1 MHHGICDRFFL
12 RNLRWTSDGEVW
24 ASWRLNPLS
33 RARTPGVAELV
44 HAAHAALYRALP
56 GRQVLLQGVLTWTD
70 PNHIVDKMIEGIDL
84 AANPEWAAECNAV
97 IDTLEETAFGQRRFF
112 LHVRLQA
119 STRQRTATWARTAF
133 NAVADGVGLGGLAP
147 GHQEISVYRDD
158 ARQVER
164 ELPAVFEPVALTEAE
179 QVWLRRHAQQRTG
192 DLVDPVQAPD
202 LADELLEATGR
213 AAVGD
218 PLLDPSAISDLTPG
232 SVSATARLQAPFRR
246 RFLKVI
252 TDTGEENYQS
262 GLILSKVPR
271 GMAFPASEF
280 LGRIDDA
287 GVPVDFA
294 LAMTIRSRH
303 TALSKNKRALKQLND
318 QLDQVSEADVQHAA
332 QLLRLHDAAEVL
344 AEYHSEMQRDDH
356 EVEIE
361 SEVMV
366 STAAATSTDADQ
378 QAAAFQR
385 APMNDALT
393 WARPIGAEADLF
405 WAMQPGTPVTR
416 QLRDY
421 RQITHSAAYATAA
434 PITTHDLG
442 SDAGILLGRNISSPL
457 QTPLFLD
464 LFGDTQKNLSPSLAV
479 VADVGAGK
487 ALALDTPIAT
497 PGGWTTMGELSVGDE
512 VFDERGQPTVVTGT
526 SPVRHGRRC
535 YEVAFSDRT
544 TIVADAEHLWTTLD
558 VLARQATSPSHAP
571 RHAVLVASTTSRPLK
586 AEEGLERGEGV
597 ADWTRRG
604 RTVTTEQI
612 ASSLTRGRFNN
623 HSIPV
628 ARALELPAADL
639 PIDPYVLGAWMG
651 DGTARCGQLTSADPE
666 LLTFIKAA
674 GYEVVKLASRYQY
687 AVKVRVDP
695 PVRETRPCA
704 WCSSTMVCR
713 YPARRYCSRSCVH
726 EARKAG
732 RPAIGEATC
741 LDCGRAWRAGSIGR
755 RCPDCRRATTLT
767 GCLRQLG
774 VLRNKH
780 LPTLYL
786 RASINQ
792 RRALLAGLL
801 DTDGTVSPGGAVE
814 FCSTSQRLASDVR
827 ELACSLGYRAALRCK
842 TARLAGKECGTAW
855 TVSFTTADDVFWLT
869 RKRDAHSRRGQRRS
883 PARNGQ
889 RYIVAVRPVE
899 SVPVRCITVASA
911 SRLFLAGPTMVPT
924 HNSVTQKKICGDTVD
939 RGGRMIATDNS
950 TTREW
955 FTFAASLDCS
965 KAEVDCADPSAS
977 LDPLR
982 TMDPRL
988 AGPVVQSLLT
998 TLLNVGATDIEG
1010 RTIAKVVKPGYLRT
1024 HSIDSMGTLH
1034 RHLAHGCELPLA
1046 AEIADRIDVFSDPDT
1061 AGSLAAA
1068 IFDPKLPPIDLDARA
1083 VVIGTS
1089 NVRLP
1094 TANELASAHRF
1105 KTLPVDKLFGRA
1117 LYALIAQLAKQ
1128 VCFADPGDPAIFN
1141 VDEAHHVTS
1150 SEEAIQTC
1158 IEFVRY
1164 GRKSKAGAVFGS
1176 HNPEDD
1182 FPDTTLRGLIRNR
1195 LVMRQPDPDLARRS
1209 AEFLGFSAEDNPE
1222 LFEQTVADI
1231 INLPASQGVGVMR
1244 DSMGRIGDVQIMLP
1258 ARPERRQA
1266 VLTTPPE
1273 RARTR

>member
-12 RNLRWTSDGEVW
+12 GNLRWTSDGEVW

-147 GHQEISVYRDD
+147 GHQEIRVYRDD

-192 DLVDPVQAPD
+192 DLFDPVQAPD

-232 SVSATARLQAPFRR
+232 SASATARLQAPFRR

-252 TDTGEENYQS
+252 TDTGEESYQS

-271 GMAFPASEF
+271 GMTFPASEF

-393 WARPIGAEADLF
+393 WGRPIGAEADLF

-487 ALALDTPIAT
+487 
-497 PGGWTTMGELSVGDE
+497 
-512 VFDERGQPTVVTGT
+512 
-526 SPVRHGRRC
+526 
-535 YEVAFSDRT
+535 
-544 TIVADAEHLWTTLD
+544 
-558 VLARQATSPSHAP
+558 
-571 RHAVLVASTTSRPLK
+571 
-586 AEEGLERGEGV
+586 
-597 ADWTRRG
+597 
-604 RTVTTEQI
+604 
-612 ASSLTRGRFNN
+612 
-623 HSIPV
+623 
-628 ARALELPAADL
+628 
-639 PIDPYVLGAWMG
+639 
-651 DGTARCGQLTSADPE
+651 
-666 LLTFIKAA
+666 
-674 GYEVVKLASRYQY
+674 
-687 AVKVRVDP
+687 
-695 PVRETRPCA
+695 
-704 WCSSTMVCR
+704 
-713 YPARRYCSRSCVH
+713 
-726 EARKAG
+726 
-732 RPAIGEATC
+732 
-741 LDCGRAWRAGSIGR
+741 
-755 RCPDCRRATTLT
+755 
-767 GCLRQLG
+767 
-774 VLRNKH
+774 
-780 LPTLYL
+780 
-786 RASINQ
+786 
-792 RRALLAGLL
+792 
-801 DTDGTVSPGGAVE
+801 
-814 FCSTSQRLASDVR
+814 
-827 ELACSLGYRAALRCK
+827 
-842 TARLAGKECGTAW
+842 
-855 TVSFTTADDVFWLT
+855 
-869 RKRDAHSRRGQRRS
+869 
-883 PARNGQ
+883 
-889 RYIVAVRPVE
+889 
-899 SVPVRCITVASA
+899 
-911 SRLFLAGPTMVPT
+911 
-924 HNSVTQKKICGDTVD
+924 SVTQKKICGDTVD